1 MKRIELTPN
10 TTIDWKREFNV
21 KALSIW
27 DMTFNPINE
36 IDEDEELIMFID
48 EEFYNTH
55 LTTNL
60 NEKEISKEYRN
71 SNYNYPSGIV
81 FTLYA
86 NNDVLVGF
94 VRKKATWE

>member
-10 TTIDWKREFNV
+10 TTINWKRDFNV
-21 KALSIW
+21 KALSTY

-36 IDEDEELIMFID
+36 IEDDEELVLFID

-55 LTTNL
+55 VTTNL
-60 NEKEISKEYRN
+60 NEEEISKEYKN
-71 SNYNYPSGIV
+71 SHYNYPSGIV
-81 FTLYA
+81 FALYA

-94 VRKKATWE
+94 VRKKANWE